1 MSEIRA
7 FKALRPTRDKVH
19 LVATKPYYTYKRNV
33 LNAKLESNPFT
44 FLHIINPE
52 FRLKRKKV
60 VSTQEERFYMV
71 KEAYTKFIEEEI
83 LFQDEEA
90 HVYIYRQTKNGHQY
104 TGVVA
109 GASISEYDANT
120 IKKHEA
126 TLTSREKMFTDY
138 LDIVGYNA
146 EPVLLTY
153 QDNHTH
159 INSIIDRKVQ
169 ERPEYGFTTTD
180 RITHEL
186 WICNDIETEFL
197 IEEFEKIDAA
207 YIADGHHRSASSAR
221 LKHVRE
227 KRKGYH
233 SENEKYFL
241 AFFMNEQS
249 INIMEFNR
257 IVRHLNGNSI
267 EQFLKRL
274 SKNFKVTEEKRFTK
288 PKHEHEVFMFLK
300 NSWFRLECKKNIIDN
315 SHPVNSLIP
324 EILTQYILDPILG
337 ISDLKSDENIS
348 FLSGDVPISKMSKL
362 IKKGEYAV
370 GFVLH
375 PLSIENVKLV
385 ADHNMIMPPKSTYIE
400 PKLRSGLTIYQ
411 IDE

>member
-1 MSEIRA
+1 MSKIKA
-7 FKALRPTRDKVH
+7 FRALRPTRDKVH

-60 VSTQEERFYMV
+60 VSTQEDRFNMV
-71 KEAYTKFIEEEI
+71 KDAYVDFIKNDI
-83 LFQDEEA
+83 LIQDEEE
-90 HVYIYRQTKNGHQY
+90 HIYIYRQTKNGFQY
-104 TGVVA
+104 TGIVA
-109 GASISEYDANT
+109 GASVQEYDNNE

-126 TLTSREKMFTDY
+126 TLTSREKMFTEY
-138 LDIVGYNA
+138 LDVVGYNA

-153 QDNHTH
+153 QDSNTH
-159 INSIIDRKVQ
+159 IDSIIQRKVQ
-169 ERPEYGFTTTD
+169 ERPEYEFTTTD

-186 WICNDIETEFL
+186 WICNEIETEFL
-197 IEEFEKIDAA
+197 VEEFEKINAS

-221 LKHVRE
+221 LKHERAN
-227 KRKGYH
+227 RKGSH
-233 SENEKYFL
+233 SENEDYFL
-241 AFFMNEQS
+241 AFFMNEDK

-257 IVRHLNGNSI
+257 IVRHLNNNTP
-267 EQFLKRL
+267 EQFLDLL
-274 SKNFKVTEEKRFTK
+274 STNFDITQDKKFSK
-288 PKHEHEVFMFLK
+288 PKHEHEISMFLDNK
-300 NSWFRLECKKNIIDN
+300 WFRLCCKSKIIDKD
-315 SHPVNSLIP
+315 HPVNSLIP

-337 ISDLKSDENIS
+337 IKDLKSDENIS
-348 FLSGDVPISKMSKL
+348 FLSGDIPISKMSQL
-362 IKKGEYAV
+362 IKKGEYKV

-375 PLSIENVKLV
+375 PLSIDDVKNV